1 MIPKT
6 PQSYR
11 ISEPIR
17 LEIIA
22 LMKDLDLVFVRKSF
36 IPLPD
41 TKFIRVSLTS
51 SCRQALLDNPVK
63 AGISCSAFMN
73 RNHHR
78 KDFKSVYASDY
89 NNSQLSFGWD

>member
-11 ISEPIR
+11 IPEPTR
-17 LEIIA
+17 SEIIA

-36 IPLPD
+36 APLVD
-41 TKFIRVSLTS
+41 SKFVRVPLNS
-51 SCRQALLDNPVK
+51 SSRRVLLDNHIK
-63 AGISCSAFMN
+63 SGISCRDFMS

-78 KDFKSVYASDY
+78 KDFRNVYTSDY
-89 NNSQLSFGWD
+89 NHAQLSFGWD